1 MNTNI
6 FGNFAT
12 KFFVFVLM
20 LIAGVSTLAALA
32 TAHEV
37 TVTVSEVKIWYEGV
51 FLTGYSGARDVV
63 KDEILAEAGDQI
75 WFKVTFS
82 ESVILDPGVK
92 IATTASSGSRIPH
105 LEIVNADGTAWTTN
119 ATAQTEFY
127 FRTGSMTN
135 RGTQLQIRENALYG
149 ISSNQGK
156 IKDSSGTALTYSTSH
171 AVVKDAGA
179 LASGT
184 STAPFVADSDN
195 GQSSTPWTIP
205 ISWGS
210 TSRTTVTV
218 SEVKIW
224 YDGTTTRGY
233 SGARD
238 VRKNTI
244 LGEASDRIWFKVTFS
259 ESVILDPGVKFA
271 TTASSGSGIPE
282 LEIVNADGTAWTTNA
297 TAQTEFHFRTGGI
310 TSSGTHLQIREN
322 ALYGISSN
330 QGKIKNSSGTALT
343 LSTTD
348 AVVQDAGALA
358 SGTSTA
364 PFVAASDNGKTSTP
378 WTIPIGWD
386 GTPAITV
393 TVNEVK
399 IRDVDATTVGY
410 SGARDVIKDEI
421 LKAGDQIWFK
431 VTFSDDVVLEPGV
444 KFATTAPTGS
454 RSPELEIVRAN
465 GAAWTTNADE
475 QTQFHFRYTVST
487 TSRGTQL
494 KIQENALYGI
504 SSNQGKIRNSSG
516 TALTL
521 STPDAVVQDAGALA
535 SGTSTA
541 PFVAASDNGKTST
554 PWTIPIGWDGTPS
567 IPVTVNEVK
576 IRDVDAT
583 TVGYS
588 GTRDVI
594 KNEILET
601 GDEIWFK
608 VTFSE
613 SVILEPGVKFSGLIR
628 NPDDPSTVV
637 RLALVRANG
646 AAWTTN
652 ATAQTEFHFLHTVLP
667 SDLYSG
673 TRLEIWDYALHVT
686 SNQGKIKNS
695 SGTAFALSKPVVQ
708 DAGALASGTSTAPFV
723 AASDDGQPSTP
734 WTIPI
739 RINSAP
745 SITVTVNEVK
755 VWEVATTTRGYSG
768 ARDVIKNERL
778 EAGDEVWFKV
788 TFSDNVIL
796 DPGVKFSG
804 LITHP
809 ADGIASEVHLALVR
823 ANGAAWTTNESA
835 QTEFHFLHT
844 VRTGDLGDWLQFR
857 ENALRIPSNQGKIK
871 NSSGTAFALSKLVVK
886 DAGALASGKSTAP
899 FVPTSDNGQGFT
911 PWTIPIGWDGTPRIT
926 VTVSEVKIW
935 EPATTTRGYSGARD
949 VVKDKILKAG
959 DKIWFKV
966 TFSDNVILD
975 PGVKFATT
983 ASSGSGIPEL
993 EIVNADGTD
1002 WATNATAQTE
1012 FHFRTGG
1019 ITSSGTH
1026 LQIRENALYGISSN
1040 QGKIKNSSGTALT
1053 LSTPNAVVQ
1062 DAGALAS
1069 GTSTAPFVAASD
1081 NGKTSTPWTIPISWG
1096 GRASRTDV
1104 QEITVTVNE
1113 VKIRELAT
1121 TTLGYSGARDVI
1133 KNEILKTEDEI
1144 WFKVTFSES
1153 VILEP
1158 GVKFSGL
1165 IRNPDDPSTVVRLAL
1180 VRANGAAWTTNESA
1194 QTEFHFLHT
1203 VLPSDLYSGTSLQ
1216 IWDYALHVISNQ
1228 GKIKNSSGTA
1238 FALSTLVV
1246 KDAGALASGTSTA
1259 PFVAASDDG
1268 QPSTPWIIPIRINST
1283 PRIPVTVSEVKIR
1296 DRDVE
1301 VTTLGYSGARDVI
1314 KDEILETGDEVWF
1327 KVTFSDNVILD
1338 PGVKFATTASSG
1350 SRNPR
1355 LEIVKADGTPW
1366 TTNNSAQT
1374 VFHFRYTVSADSATS
1389 LGTHLKF
1396 SNDALFAVRSNHD
1409 KIKNSEGSALDLA
1422 WPDGKILDA
1431 GALASGSTD
1440 PPFVA
1445 ASDNGQGSTPWVIP
1459 ISMDGGTPAF
1469 QATTGIARVPV
1480 DANGVPNDP
1489 NHDIVYGLASDTVVL
1504 VNQEEQ
1510 GPAVAGEPFTVYIAF
1525 LFGDSLH
1532 PTDVLIASDIKV
1544 MSGGKEVSN
1553 AVSNVR
1559 YYGMWGRDTTAPQA
1573 AVYLATITPPLDSN
1587 GYVVITV
1594 PEKKVQD
1601 IAGNWNMESN
1611 TLTVPV
1617 IGTTTLL
1624 QLPTDF
1630 VQALPSGALVSKG
1643 FVVIAHAGTAMSQIG
1658 LTGYFKTLM
1667 GLPNLETLL
1676 TGNGGAL
1683 ELVDTARSVT
1693 PGPIITEI
1701 MWGTDLSQIDTKS
1714 SQWIEIY
1721 NAGADIADLSKYQL
1735 KITPFSAST
1744 FEPDD
1749 NAVDTV
1755 GNLGNGRWDVPGQSG
1770 RSQAQ
1775 AATIAGPAYPA
1786 EALISMSR
1794 KIDFAKATVDSGA
1807 LKDVNDG
1814 TLAESWEASTPPAR
1828 GIGANRIASPGVAHA
1843 MQITS
1848 ADQTSIP
1855 YSPIIINEIGN
1866 NTGDANDWIELR
1878 NVSDAEVNLKKW
1890 ELNVIVPDGADAD
1903 SDPDENGLVSFP
1915 DKDYKLGAGKI
1926 LLIVNKDPL
1935 ETPLARGKKF
1945 GDADGMTTVEA
1956 HQGQGSIRTGAMYY
1970 DAKGWLNALPE
1981 SGKFLLVLRNTN
1993 NKETS
1998 HENIIDITGTFFHP
2012 DMSRATR
2019 IWPLL
2024 ATPEGH
2030 GDVIDGV
2037 PHEEFKAPFV
2047 YERKK
2052 ADSGFGEH
2060 AWGLRGYTGIGYDL
2074 AADNTGVHGGTP
2086 GFPNDSLK
2094 EKPGDVSDSTSIS
2107 ISEIMVASND
2117 GRYPQ
2122 WIELRNSSPT
2132 QGINLDAWR
2141 LRIRNVGEVDS
2152 RRNVTIDLPD
2162 GFRLPPNQTMLI
2174 ATRRGAATPSLTSHR
2189 VMILW
2194 NDITAR
2200 NALEVQHARYTML
2213 STEGFTLELFGEEQP
2228 LTGTPV
2234 DAVTI
2239 GAKLLTA
2246 ENIGDSQQRIS
2257 LIRYYPDGIAGN
2269 WGSAKDSAQLGRI
2282 PHETYYG
2289 ASDDISTPG
2298 FYPGSASPVTLS
2310 SFLPKRTD
2318 AGVVI
2323 RWTTQSELNNAGFN
2337 ILRSAT
2343 KTGEFVV
2350 INPTM
2355 IQGAG
2360 TTGEKHTYGYTDK
2373 TAKPNLVYYYQI
2385 EDVSFDGNRQRLTDA
2400 TRLRGHIGAAGKL
2413 PTTWGGLKVRD

>member
-20 LIAGVSTLAALA
+20 LIAGVATLAALA

-37 TVTVSEVKIWYEGV
+37 TVTVSEVKIRYEG
-51 FLTGYSGARDVV
+51 TGPAGYSGATDVI
-63 KDEILAEAGDQI
+63 KDEILDEADDQI

-92 IATTASSGSRIPH
+92 FATTASSGSRIPH

-119 ATAQTEFY
+119 ADAQTEFH
-127 FRTGSMTN
+127 FRTGGLTN

-156 IKDSSGTALTYSTSH
+156 IKDSSGTALPFSTSH

-195 GQSSTPWTIP
+195 GQTSTPWTIP

-210 TSRTTVTV
+210 TSPTTVTV

-224 YDGTTTRGY
+224 YEGATPAGY

-238 VRKNTI
+238 VIKNTI
-244 LGEASDRIWFKVTFS
+244 LGEAGDRIWFKVTFS

-271 TTASSGSGIPE
+271 TTASSGSGIPD

-378 WTIPIGWD
+378 WTIPISWGS
-386 GTPAITV
+386 TSRTTV
-393 TVNEVK
+393 TVSEVK
-399 IRDVDATTVGY
+399 IWEVATTTRGY

-421 LKAGDQIWFK
+421 LEAGDEIWFK
-431 VTFSDDVVLEPGV
+431 VTFSDDVILTPGV

-475 QTQFHFRYTVST
+475 QTEFHFRYTVST

-504 SSNQGKIRNSSG
+504 SGNQGKIRNSSG

-521 STPDAVVQDAGALA
+521 STPNAVVQDAGALA

-541 PFVAASDNGKTST
+541 PFVAASDNGQSST

-788 TFSDNVIL
+788 TFSDSVIL

-857 ENALRIPSNQGKIK
+857 ENALRITSNQGKIK

-899 FVPTSDNGQGFT
+899 FVPTSDNGKTFT

-935 EPATTTRGYSGARD
+935 EAATTPVGYSGARD

-959 DKIWFKV
+959 DQIWFKV

-983 ASSGSGIPEL
+983 ASTGSGIPEL

-1012 FHFRTGG
+1012 FHFRTAG
-1019 ITSSGTH
+1019 ITNRGTQ

-1062 DAGALAS
+1062 DAGAFAS

-1081 NGKTSTPWTIPISWG
+1081 NGQSSTPWVIPIGWG
-1096 GRASRTDV
+1096 GRASRTVPSPDV

-1113 VKIRELAT
+1113 VKIRELAD

-1133 KNEILKTEDEI
+1133 ENEILK
-1144 WFKVTFSES
+1144 
-1153 VILEP
+1153 L
-1158 GVKFSGL
+1158 
-1165 IRNPDDPSTVVRLAL
+1165 
-1180 VRANGAAWTTNESA
+1180 
-1194 QTEFHFLHT
+1194 
-1203 VLPSDLYSGTSLQ
+1203 
-1216 IWDYALHVISNQ
+1216 
-1228 GKIKNSSGTA
+1228 
-1238 FALSTLVV
+1238 
-1246 KDAGALASGTSTA
+1246 
-1259 PFVAASDDG
+1259 
-1268 QPSTPWIIPIRINST
+1268 
-1283 PRIPVTVSEVKIR
+1283 
-1296 DRDVE
+1296 
-1301 VTTLGYSGARDVI
+1301 
-1314 KDEILETGDEVWF
+1314 GDEVWF
-1327 KVTFSDNVILD
+1327 KVTFSANVILD

-1366 TTNNSAQT
+1366 TTNNRAQT
-1374 VFHFRYTVSADSATS
+1374 VFHFRYTVSTDSATS

-1396 SNDALFAVRSNHD
+1396 SNDALFAVRSNRD
-1409 KIKNSEGSALDLA
+1409 KIKTDAASPV
-1422 WPDGKILDA
+1422 PDAKILDA

-1459 ISMDGGTPAF
+1459 IRMDGGTPAF
-1469 QATTGIARVPV
+1469 QPTTGIARVPV
-1480 DANGVPNDP
+1480 DANGVPYDP
-1489 NHDIVYGLASDTVVL
+1489 DHDIVYGLASDTVVP
-1504 VNQEEQ
+1504 VNQEAQ

-1525 LFGDSLH
+1525 LFGKALH

-1559 YYGMWGRDTTAPQA
+1559 FYGMWGRDTTAPQA
-1573 AVYLATITPPLDSN
+1573 AVYLATITPPSDSN
-1587 GYVVITV
+1587 GDVVLTV

-1611 TLTVPV
+1611 TLRVPV
-1617 IGTTTLL
+1617 ISPATLL
-1624 QLPTDF
+1624 GVPTDF
-1630 VQALPSGALVSKG
+1630 VQALPSGALASKG
-1643 FVVIAHAGTAMSQIG
+1643 FVVIAHAGATVSQTG
-1658 LTGYFKTLM
+1658 LTGNFKTLS
-1667 GLPNLETLL
+1667 GLPNLETLF
-1676 TGNGGAL
+1676 TGNGGTL
-1683 ELVDTARSVT
+1683 ELVDRTTSAT

-1701 MWGTDLSQIDTKS
+1701 MWGTDLSQTDTKS

-1735 KITPFSAST
+1735 KITPFSPSV
-1744 FEPDD
+1744 FEPDN

-1755 GNLGNGRWDVPGQSG
+1755 GNLGYGRWDVPGQG
-1770 RSQAQ
+1770 GHSQTQ
-1775 AATIAGPAYPA
+1775 AASTREPAYPA
-1786 EALISMSR
+1786 VALISMRR

-1807 LKDVNDG
+1807 LAYVNDG
-1814 TLAESWEASTPPAR
+1814 TESESWEASTPPAI
-1828 GIGANRIASPGVAHA
+1828 GIGANRIGTPGAAHVTQIASTDRTV
-1843 MQITS
+1843 
-1848 ADQTSIP
+1848 IP
-1855 YSPIIINEIGN
+1855 YSPVVLNELGN

-1878 NVSDAEVNLKKW
+1878 NVSDAEVNLRKW
-1890 ELNVIVPDGADAD
+1890 ELNVIVPDGDDTD
-1903 SDPDENGLVSFP
+1903 SDPDEKNLVSFP

-1935 ETPLARGKKF
+1935 ETPLASGKKF
-1945 GDADGMTTVEA
+1945 GDADGMTTVGA
-1956 HQGQGSIRTGAMYY
+1956 HQGQGGIMTDAMYY
-1970 DAKGWLNALPE
+1970 DAKGGLNALPE

-1993 NKETS
+1993 NKEAS

-2012 DMSRATR
+2012 DTSRATS

-2030 GDVIDGV
+2030 GDVIDGA
-2037 PHEEFKAPFV
+2037 PPEEFKAPFV

-2052 ADSGFGEH
+2052 ADSGFGRH
-2060 AWGLRGYTGIGYDL
+2060 AWGVRGYTGIGYDR
-2074 AADNTGVHGGTP
+2074 AADDSGANGGTP

-2094 EKPGDVSDSTSIS
+2094 EKPGALSDSDSIS
-2107 ISEIMVASND
+2107 ISEIMVVSND

-2122 WIELRNSSPT
+2122 WIELRNSSAT
-2132 QGINLDAWR
+2132 QGVNLDAWR
-2141 LRIRNVGEVDS
+2141 LRIRNVGKVDS

-2162 GFRLPPNQTMLI
+2162 EHRLPPKQTMLI
-2174 ATRRGAATPSLTSHR
+2174 ATRRGSAPPLLTSQR
-2189 VMILW
+2189 VMLLW
-2194 NDITAR
+2194 NDGTAR
-2200 NALEVQHARYTML
+2200 RALEVDNSRYTML
-2213 STEGFTLELFGEEQP
+2213 STEGFTLELFGEDQQ
-2228 LTGTPV
+2228 LTDTPV
-2234 DAVTI
+2234 DEVTI

-2257 LIRYYPDGIAGN
+2257 LIRYYPNGIAGN
-2269 WGSAKDSAQLGRI
+2269 WGSAKDSNQLSRI

-2298 FYPGSASPVTLS
+2298 YYPGSALPVSLS

-2323 RWTTQSELNNAGFN
+2323 KWTTQSELNNAGFN
-2337 ILRSAT
+2337 ILRSET
-2343 KTGEFVV
+2343 KTGEFAV

-2360 TTGEKHTYGYTDK
+2360 TTGEKHTYSYTDK
-2373 TAKPNLVYYYQI
+2373 TAKPNVAYYYQI
-2385 EDVSFDGNRQRLTDA
+2385 EDVSFDGHRQRLTGA
-2400 TRLRGHIGAAGKL
+2400 TRLRGHVGAAGKL
-2413 PTTWGGLKVRD
+2413 TTTWGGLKVQD